1 MNNFKIVEL
10 ENGSFAIK
18 KRVVFI
24 FWKFVTVPK
33 YKDVIWTSNTY
44 RGAKAYTTLMSKNV
58 KNKKKTK

>member
-18 KRVVFI
+18 KRVLFI
-24 FWKFVTVPK
+24 FWKFVTTPK
-33 YKDVIWTSNTY
+33 YNNIIWTSRTY
-44 RGAKAYTTLMSKNV
+44 RGAKAYVTLMVNKV